1 MYAQGK
7 KHAGNCLQPSLMNGI
22 TVCHEWPNILFHR
35 FNVAHF
41 TISFPYAFHTRLS
54 AKQFEAREEERLL
67 SKETVEKARSFH
79 RERSV
84 VFRFD
89 PRSFILRYPFR
100 ESIPRSA
107 LPLAISSR
115 DREEEKE
122 GNCWQNDSSNGSYG
136 PLVRFNGISPSRAKI
151 WVAGATRARAR
162 LWFRL
167 PRGRSLRYSFP
178 SRFNVS
184 PTSCT
189 ITTESLQ

>member
-22 TVCHEWPNILFHR
+22 TVCHEYPFSSIQRRPFYD
-35 FNVAHF
+35 F
-41 TISFPYAFHTRLS
+41 SFPYAFHTLLS

-115 DREEEKE
+115 DREEERE
-122 GNCWQNDSSNGSYG
+122 VNCWQNDSSNGSYG

-151 WVAGATRARAR
+151 WVAGATRARA
-162 LWFRL
+162 LVI
-167 PRGRSLRYSFP
+167 SLAARP
-178 SRFNVS
+178 IITILVS
-184 PTSCT
+184 
-189 ITTESLQ
+189 